1 MSSNTRTSFAVDIGG
16 TFTDVVLFRG
26 DEVMVE
32 KTLTTPDDLLI
43 GFFRGVEA
51 LLARAGLNPEE
62 IDGAIVHAT
71 TVVTNALIERKGSR
85 TAMVFTRG
93 FADILVIR
101 DCRRYDMYDL
111 QIENPPALVTEEDT
125 FTVRERI
132 FSDGEVGEPLNA
144 ADVDELCRALAERDI
159 RSVGICLLFSFK
171 NDAHERELAAAIRKR
186 LPDVFVSL
194 SSEIAPQIRE
204 YLRASTTSVNAY
216 AIPITQP
223 YLTRLS
229 ERLKKDHYPSQPLI
243 MLSSGGVVGPA
254 TAGRMPVRMIESG
267 PAAGALGSAYASR
280 VLKLPNLLAFDMGGT
295 TAKVCLINNHKP
307 LVTGRFEIDRMYRFK
322 EGSGLPV
329 SVPSVDMIE
338 IGAGGG
344 SIARV
349 DSLGLLKVGPRSAG
363 SRPGP
368 ACYSQGGSDPTVTD
382 ADVVLGVIDAENFLG
397 GAMKLDVA
405 AANKAFDSIAKPL
418 GVSTIAAARGVYQVV
433 CETMAGA
440 VRAHAADRGADHR
453 GIPMLAFGG
462 AGPVHACKVAELL
475 HSTTVIF
482 PPLASVFS
490 ALGSLV
496 TPPRLD
502 LVRSSLSRL
511 DRLDWT
517 KVGKLFDE
525 MEEEGR
531 AALIEAGA
539 RKADI
544 AFAYSA
550 DMRYLGQQFELIVE
564 LEHRPASD
572 ADTGTA
578 RRRFE
583 EQYLQMYKLI
593 QAEVPVEVLN
603 WRITASAPA
612 MAMPDLDAHEAGKA
626 AKAASKRR
634 VHLWQDNQEVAVM
647 PRSALRAGN
656 SLDGPVILEEKET
669 TLVIPPG
676 WQVALGDMGCVVAT
690 WATRATGTGGK

>member
-1 MSSNTRTSFAVDIGG
+1 
-16 TFTDVVLFRG
+16 
-26 DEVMVE
+26 
-32 KTLTTPDDLLI
+32 
-43 GFFRGVEA
+43 
-51 LLARAGLNPEE
+51 
-62 IDGAIVHAT
+62 
-71 TVVTNALIERKGSR
+71 
-85 TAMVFTRG
+85 
-93 FADILVIR
+93 
-101 DCRRYDMYDL
+101 
-111 QIENPPALVTEEDT
+111 
-125 FTVRERI
+125 
-132 FSDGEVGEPLNA
+132 
-144 ADVDELCRALAERDI
+144 
-159 RSVGICLLFSFK
+159 
-171 NDAHERELAAAIRKR
+171 
-186 LPDVFVSL
+186 
-194 SSEIAPQIRE
+194 
-204 YLRASTTSVNAY
+204 
-216 AIPITQP
+216 
-223 YLTRLS
+223 
-229 ERLKKDHYPSQPLI
+229 
-243 MLSSGGVVGPA
+243 
-254 TAGRMPVRMIESG
+254 
-267 PAAGALGSAYASR
+267 
-280 VLKLPNLLAFDMGGT
+280 
-295 TAKVCLINNHKP
+295 
-307 LVTGRFEIDRMYRFK
+307 
-322 EGSGLPV
+322 
-329 SVPSVDMIE
+329 
-338 IGAGGG
+338 
-344 SIARV
+344 
-349 DSLGLLKVGPRSAG
+349 
-363 SRPGP
+363 
-368 ACYSQGGSDPTVTD
+368 
-382 ADVVLGVIDAENFLG
+382 
-397 GAMKLDVA
+397 
-405 AANKAFDSIAKPL
+405 
-418 GVSTIAAARGVYQVV
+418 
-433 CETMAGA
+433 
-440 VRAHAADRGADHR
+440 
-453 GIPMLAFGG
+453 
-462 AGPVHACKVAELL
+462 
-475 HSTTVIF
+475 
-482 PPLASVFS
+482 
-490 ALGSLV
+490 
-496 TPPRLD
+496 
-502 LVRSSLSRL
+502 VRSSLSRL